1 MYSIVPTLALLE
13 IVCSS
18 TYLGTVRYCG
28 LRNYLG
34 TVRNCHK
41 CVQVLTLTLSE
52 IVFYSA
58 YLGTVRYCVEV
69 WLELDV
75 DRTPGRHREPVEV
88 DQ

>member
-1 MYSIVPTLALLE
+1 MALSE
-13 IVCSS
+13 IV
-18 TYLGTVRYCG
+18 
-28 LRNYLG
+28 RN
-34 TVRNCHK
+34 
-41 CVQVLTLTLSE
+41 CVQVLTLVLSE
-52 IVFYSA
+52 IVFYST